1 MSEEEAEALGA
12 LIGIGLLCIVG
23 LIVFLLPTLIA
34 FGRGHHCKRLSSTL
48 RLPVAS

>member
-12 LIGIGLLCIVG
+12 MIGIGLLCIGG